1 MPATLPTAQ
10 NPVLILNDCA
20 LAALR
25 TLPDAC
31 VDAIVTSPPYWGL
44 RDYGIE
50 PTDWPPCSYAP
61 MPGLPAIEV
70 PAERS
75 CLGLETTLHA
85 FLAHLVLIFEECRR
99 VLKPTGS
106 AWVNMGDGYAGG
118 GGGNYGNL
126 IAPDHGQHPTNVKNK
141 PGWLAEQ
148 CLKPKDLI
156 GQPWRVAFA
165 LQAAGWYLRQDNI
178 WHKPNPMPES
188 IRDRATKA
196 HEYVFHLTKSE
207 RYYFDLD
214 AWAEKAG
221 SAASYKQPDGWDTGK
236 GGHGTFHR
244 NGREKGKP
252 ASKRNS
258 FAREHKTTGAHF
270 GQKMQFRPDRE
281 VVDYSLTRNK
291 RSVWTVPTV
300 AYAEAHYAT
309 YPPRL
314 ITPPLLASTSAKGC
328 CSACG
333 KPWERQAILPSS
345 KDAPKRQTSKGEGV
359 PDPRGYK
366 TSAGQAWQ
374 DWRAA
379 NPTTFTAWQPT
390 CRCSESPSLPLS
402 VSPSLV
408 LDPFGG
414 SGTTAQVALEHGR
427 HAILIE
433 RGPHN
438 VALIRK
444 RLAPFLAAPV
454 LNLA

>member
-1 MPATLPTAQ
+1 MNSPLTTSAA
-10 NPVLILNDCA
+10 PVLILEGCA
-20 LAALR
+20 LAMLR
-25 TLPDAC
+25 TLPDAS

-50 PTDWPPCSYAP
+50 PTDWPACSYAP

-75 CLGLETTLHA
+75 CLGLEPTLHA

-106 AWVNMGDGYAGG
+106 AWVNMGDGYNGAGLSG
-118 GGGNYGNL
+118 GTKVSKEKGQLSYRGAIGSGS
-126 IAPDHGQHPTNVKNK
+126 IAALD
-141 PGWLAEQ
+141 
-148 CLKPKDLI
+148 LKPKDLI

-207 RYYFDLD
+207 RYFFDLE
-214 AWAEKAG
+214 AWSEPVSGTTHARR
-221 SAASYKQPDGWDTGK
+221 SYKQPDGWDTGK
-236 GGHGTFHR
+236 GGHGSFHR

-252 ASKRNS
+252 GVPAKSAPDGSGIKSNS
-258 FAREHKTTGAHF
+258 SFQSA
-270 GQKMQFRPDRE
+270 
-281 VVDYSLTRNK
+281 VVDLVATRNK

-300 AYAEAHYAT
+300 AYSEAHYAT

-314 ITPPLLASTSAKGC
+314 ITPPILASTSAKGC
-328 CSACG
+328 CSQCG
-333 KPWERQAILPSS
+333 KPWERVVEKTDVVNPAHKGSRF
-345 KDAPKRQTSKGEGV
+345 DAGKTRECPAHGMDTVQKGE
-359 PDPRGYK
+359 RYLK
-366 TSAGQAWQ
+366 Q
-374 DWRAA
+374 
-379 NPTTFTAWQPT
+379 PTDHWQPT
-390 CRCSESPSLPLS
+390 CTCADRS
-402 VSPSLV
+402 VRAPIV

-438 VALIRK
+438 VALIHQ
-444 RLAPFLAAPV
+444 RLAPVLAAPV
-454 LNLA
+454 LHLV

>member
-1 MPATLPTAQ
+1 MNSPLTTAAE
-10 NPVLILNDCA
+10 PVLILNGCA
-20 LAALR
+20 LEQLR

-50 PTDWPPCSYAP
+50 PTDWPACSYAP

-75 CLGLETTLHA
+75 CLGLEPTLHA

-106 AWVNMGDGYAGG
+106 AWVNMGDGYAGSWG
-118 GGGNYGNL
+118 GQSRDENHNSPVSGTQ
-126 IAPDHGQHPTNVKNK
+126 IKAAPKQTHTGSMSRFDG
-141 PGWLAEQ
+141 
-148 CLKPKDLI
+148 LKPKDLI

-178 WHKPNPMPES
+178 WHKPNPMPEC

-196 HEYVFHLTKSE
+196 HEYVFHLTRSE
-207 RYYFDLD
+207 RYFFDLE
-214 AWAEKAG
+214 AWSEKAG
-221 SAASYKQPDGWDTGK
+221 DNTHPRRAGNGYKMPDGWDTGK

-244 NGREKGKP
+244 NGREKGAP
-252 ASKRNS
+252 APK
-258 FAREHKTTGAHF
+258 AMPEHDGKVKNNAS
-270 GQKMQFRPDRE
+270 MDAALAVMP
-281 VVDYSLTRNK
+281 LTRNK

-300 AYAEAHYAT
+300 AYSEAHYAT

-314 ITPPLLASTSAKGC
+314 ITPPILASTSAKGC
-328 CSACG
+328 CAACG
-333 KPWERQAILPSS
+333 KPWERVVEKTGHVNKREAAHVPGNTRTKTDSTGW
-345 KDAPKRQTSKGEGV
+345 APQSR
-359 PDPRGYK
+359 
-366 TSAGQAWQ
+366 
-374 DWRAA
+374 
-379 NPTTFTAWQPT
+379 PTDQWHPT
-390 CRCSESPSLPLS
+390 CDCADRS
-402 VSPSLV
+402 VRAPIV

-438 VALIRK
+438 IVLIRK
-444 RLAPFLAAPV
+444 RLAPVLAAPV
-454 LNLA
+454 LHLA

>member
-1 MPATLPTAQ
+1 MNSPLTTAAE
-10 NPVLILNDCA
+10 PVLILNGCA
-20 LAALR
+20 LEQLR

-50 PTDWPPCSYAP
+50 PTDWPACSYTP
-61 MPGLPAIEV
+61 MPGLPDIEV

-75 CLGLETTLHA
+75 CLGLEPTLHA

-106 AWVNMGDGYAGG
+106 AWVNMGDGYAGSWG
-118 GGGNYGNL
+118 GQSRDENHNSPVSGTQ
-126 IAPDHGQHPTNVKNK
+126 IKAAPKQTHTGSMSRFDG
-141 PGWLAEQ
+141 
-148 CLKPKDLI
+148 LKPKDLI

-207 RYYFDLD
+207 RYFFDLE
-214 AWAEKAG
+214 AWSEPASENTHARLSQNVEAQIG
-221 SAASYKQPDGWDTGK
+221 SARAHAGGKTNGNMKAVCKKSIPHHDGKVKNNASMDAALAVMP
-236 GGHGTFHR
+236 
-244 NGREKGKP
+244 
-252 ASKRNS
+252 
-258 FAREHKTTGAHF
+258 
-270 GQKMQFRPDRE
+270 
-281 VVDYSLTRNK
+281 LTRNK

-300 AYAEAHYAT
+300 AYSEAHYAT

-314 ITPPLLASTSAKGC
+314 ITPPILASTSAQGC
-328 CSACG
+328 CSQCG
-333 KPWERQAILPSS
+333 KPWERKAILPSS
-345 KDAPKRQTSKGEGV
+345 ADAPKRQTSKGEGV
-359 PDPRGYK
+359 PEPRGYK

-379 NPTTFTAWQPT
+379 NPTQFTEWQPT
-390 CRCSESPSLPLS
+390 CQCPVSCSPSPQ
-402 VSPSLV
+402 VSPSVV

-433 RGPHN
+433 RGAHN
-438 VALIRK
+438 VALIHK
-444 RLAPFLAAPV
+444 RLAPVLAAPV
-454 LNLA
+454 LHLV